1 MASKPRPSDL
11 ARQFF
16 TTIAKASQV
25 EPVYYLYGEESYLLD
40 RAVEALVKAAAPEGV
55 NDFNYDGFY
64 GKDVSIEQLCSAVE
78 TLPFMCKRRVVLVRD
93 VQEMDIKQLEGLG
106 DYLDN
111 PSPSTCLILH
121 AMTAQK
127 SIDGRSSIVKKLKKV
142 AQSFEFKAFYENEV
156 EQFLHKQAS
165 LRQMRI
171 TDAAAAHLVE
181 AVGTSLAELDK
192 ALDKLDLYMGAQDSA
207 RTIEVEMIHEIIAQT
222 KINSV
227 FELTDA
233 LGDKRAED
241 ALNILDKMM
250 LMGESAIMINQ
261 MVARHFRILLKLKD
275 PSVRNAGNAERAKAA
290 GVSPYFLKDYQR
302 HADKFS
308 GPQLRQIMAE
318 LLITDMALKSSK
330 LSDKTIVEALLLK
343 IVHPGGA
350 SWGVAYA

>member
-1 MASKPRPSDL
+1 
-11 ARQFF
+11 
-16 TTIAKASQV
+16 
-25 EPVYYLYGEESYLLD
+25 
-40 RAVEALVKAAAPEGV
+40 
-55 NDFNYDGFY
+55 
-64 GKDVSIEQLCSAVE
+64 
-78 TLPFMCKRRVVLVRD
+78 
-93 VQEMDIKQLEGLG
+93 
-106 DYLDN
+106 
-111 PSPSTCLILH
+111 
-121 AMTAQK
+121 
-127 SIDGRSSIVKKLKKV
+127 
-142 AQSFEFKAFYENEV
+142 
-156 EQFLHKQAS
+156 
-165 LRQMRI
+165 
-171 TDAAAAHLVE
+171 LVE

-192 ALDKLDLYMGAQDSA
+192 ALDKLDLYMGAQDPS

-241 ALNILDKMM
+241 ALKILDKMM

-275 PSVRNAGNAERAKAA
+275 PSVRNAGSSERAKAA

-330 LSDKTIVEALLLK
+330 LSDKTIIEALLLK